1 MSAPKQEAKRVIDS
15 LPEDTSYE
23 EILKA
28 LAFDKMIWRGLKDSK
43 NSKTISNKKMA
54 QQIEQW

>member
-1 MSAPKQEAKRVIDS
+1 MSAPKQDAKRVIDS

-28 LAFDKMIWRGLKDSK
+28 LAFDKMIRRGLKDSK
-43 NSKTISNKKMA
+43 NGKRVSNKEMA